1 MLDKLLDLFRE
12 EDPNSGAGINHEAA
26 AAALMFE
33 VVWADH
39 DIGETEMAVMA
50 TQLAE
55 LFALQP
61 ERVQALLAQATQDH
75 EESVGLYP
83 FTRALNDQL
92 TADAKFEVVRALWQ
106 IAYADA
112 RIDRFE
118 EHTIRR
124 IAELL
129 YVPHKQFIEAKHLA
143 RDS

>member
-1 MLDKLLDLFRE
+1 MFDKLLDLFRDE
-12 EDPNSGAGINHEAA
+12 EDPNDAEINHQAA

-39 DIGETEMAVMA
+39 DISETEMAVMA
-50 TQLAE
+50 TKLAE
-55 LFALQP
+55 LFALKP
-61 ERVQALLAQATQDH
+61 EHVQALLAQATQDH
-75 EESVGLYP
+75 EDSVGLYP

-106 IAYADA
+106 IAYADQ

-118 EHTIRR
+118 EHMIRR

-129 YVPHKQFIEAKHLA
+129 YVPHTQFIEAKHLA
-143 RDS
+143 RDR